1 MRKQLTIVVL
11 IALIFAGG
19 PALAGE
25 RTGDLVFNTVQK
37 MGEHQT
43 SYLEEINK
51 VKQHREVVQNKVAQI
66 KEEIVNLPPGTPA
79 VEKKQLEAQFAKNL
93 ALNIKDINEEL
104 KITGKYA
111 EIHAKTLYALLDDLK
126 KEGGTLNDDTVN
138 AIINKSRPV
147 LDNSRSL
154 YMSLAK
160 YQDSITDPV
169 IRNKLRQAS
178 HLAKTWDDYTN
189 LLQKNHNSNSSS
201 RKQLVYK
208 VQELL
213 ERFSSISCETELLT
227 AIVAEES
234 TTLKLV
240 NEIAAC
246 ELVHNVFSGGAE
258 FAGAM
263 ADNTLEALRD
273 NLGGIREDIMFISS
287 SVTQP
292 DNAANPA
299 AGNAPAFPEWPE
311 DNNLQ

>member
-1 MRKQLTIVVL
+1 MKKQICIVAL
-11 IALIFAGG
+11 IALIFSVGS
-19 PALAGE
+19 ALADE

-51 VKQHREVVQNKVAQI
+51 VKQHREVVQNKVSQL
-66 KEEIVNLPPGTPA
+66 KEEILNLPPGTPS
-79 VEKKQLEAQFAKNL
+79 VEKKHLEAQFAKNL
-93 ALNIKDINEEL
+93 ALNIKDVSKEL
-104 KITGKYA
+104 EITGKYA
-111 EIHAKTLYALLDDLK
+111 GIHATTLSALLDSLE
-126 KEGGTLNDDTVN
+126 KEGGSLNDDTVN
-138 AIINKSRPV
+138 AIINKSKPV
-147 LDNSRSL
+147 LQNSRNL
-154 YMSLAK
+154 YLSLAK

-178 HLAKTWDDYTN
+178 HLAKTWEDYTD

-201 RKQLVYK
+201 RKRLVYK
-208 VQELL
+208 VKELL
-213 ERFSSISCETELLT
+213 DRFYSISCETELLT

-258 FAGAM
+258 FAGDM
-263 ADNTLEALRD
+263 ADNTLEPIRN
-273 NLGGIREDIMFISS
+273 NLGGIRNDIMFISS

-292 DNAANPA
+292 DHASSSA
-299 AGNAPAFPEWPE
+299 AGNVPAFPEWPE
-311 DNNLQ
+311 DNNLH